1 MAQQAV
7 ERVGVDKHDFKRTG
21 RMALYG
27 GGTFA
32 SQSRAQYLFKHI
44 KLIFLKIQPSLAPQL
59 QYGSN
64 SSKKRLNSKTP
75 ISQSLRASSPTN
87 ACLRP
92 RICLCS

>member
-32 SQSRAQYLFKHI
+32 SQSRAQYLSKH
-44 KLIFLKIQPSLAPQL
+44 S
-59 QYGSN
+59 
-64 SSKKRLNSKTP
+64 
-75 ISQSLRASSPTN
+75 
-87 ACLRP
+87 
-92 RICLCS
+92 